1 MNQNNKFPRII
12 ENRVRINIDFFCEL
26 SYNDFVANY
35 FVIEKKQKIQVR
47 PQQTDI
53 DFYGYLEDILRR
65 ENES

>member
-35 FVIEKKQKIQVR
+35 FVIEKEKKNSVR
-47 PQQTDI
+47 PQRTDI
-53 DFYGYLEDILRR
+53 DLYGYLEDKLRR

>member
-35 FVIEKKQKIQVR
+35 FVIEKEKKIQLGR
-47 PQQTDI
+47 SE
-53 DFYGYLEDILRR
+53 LILIYMAILKI
-65 ENES
+65 N